1 MTRRAP
7 SPRAPAGTR
16 PARRSPR
23 GLCAARPVALAVCLG
38 AGLALVI
45 AVAACGAK
53 TAPQSMTPSG
63 KAQRGLA
70 SWYGPKFHGRTTANG
85 ERYNMMDLTAAH
97 KTLPFGTFVHVT
109 NRANNKTIV
118 VRINDRGPFVRGRIL
133 DLSYAAAK
141 VIGASSTGVV
151 DVEVRVMDP
160 VRGEALHGAQLRLI
174 GETGIRPWTD
184 KDYRRL
190 ASSS

>member
-1 MTRRAP
+1 MTLRAP
-7 SPRAPAGTR
+7 SPRAPARAR
-16 PARRSPR
+16 PARRIPR
-23 GLCAARPVALAVCLG
+23 ALRAARPAALAVCLV
-38 AGLALVI
+38 AGLALI
-45 AVAACGAK
+45 AAASCAAK
-53 TAPQSMTPSG
+53 TAPRSMTPSG
-63 KAQRGLA
+63 KAQRGMA

-118 VRINDRGPFVRGRIL
+118 VRINDRGPFVHGRII

-160 VRGEALHGAQLRLI
+160 ARGEALHGAQLRLI
-174 GETGIRPWTD
+174 SETGVRPWTD

-190 ASSS
+190 AASS

>member
-7 SPRAPAGTR
+7 SPRAPGGAR
-16 PARRSPR
+16 PAPR
-23 GLCAARPVALAVCLG
+23 GPLSARPAALAVCLG
-38 AGLALVI
+38 AGLALLI
-45 AVAACGAK
+45 AAAACGVK

-63 KAQRGLA
+63 KPQRGLA

-118 VRINDRGPFVRGRIL
+118 VRINDRGPFVRGRII

-174 GETGIRPWTD
+174 GETGIRAWTD

-190 ASSS
+190 AASS

>member
-7 SPRAPAGTR
+7 GWRALCARPAARVVCLATALGLVASALIVASAGCAAKTSPR
-16 PARRSPR
+16 S
-23 GLCAARPVALAVCLG
+23 
-38 AGLALVI
+38 
-45 AVAACGAK
+45 
-53 TAPQSMTPSG
+53 TAPGGRPQTG
-63 KAQRGLA
+63 VA

-109 NRANNKTIV
+109 NRSNNRTIV
-118 VRINDRGPFVRGRIL
+118 VRINDRGPFVRGRII

-151 DVEVRVMDP
+151 EVEVRVMDRA
-160 VRGEALHGAQLRLI
+160 RGEAIHEAQLRLI
-174 GETGIRPWTD
+174 SETGIRAWTD
-184 KDYRRL
+184 GDYRRL
-190 ASSS
+190 AASS